1 MARLPP
7 LMASVRLLEDMRV
20 RIGIPVAGAI
30 IIAIYLVVVMVC
42 VYREFVVGSGPF
54 GDYYGPLLLL
64 TLPLSVLP
72 WWFTWALMHD
82 HPGPAFF
89 EIMFFTF
96 AALNS
101 GAAAWVLY
109 RLCWS
114 HRTVTARAGN
124 GGGSRGG
131 AR

>member
-1 MARLPP
+1 
-7 LMASVRLLEDMRV
+7 MRG
-20 RIGIPVAGAI
+20 RIVISVAGAI
-30 IIAIYLVVVMVC
+30 IIAIYMVVVMVC
-42 VYREFVVGSGPF
+42 VYREFVIGSGPF
-54 GDYYGPLLLL
+54 GDYYGRLLLL

-82 HPGPAFF
+82 RPGRGFF
-89 EIMFFTF
+89 EIMFFTL

-114 HRTVTARAGN
+114 RRTVPGRAIN
-124 GGGSRGG
+124 GAGSQRG
-131 AR
+131 AP